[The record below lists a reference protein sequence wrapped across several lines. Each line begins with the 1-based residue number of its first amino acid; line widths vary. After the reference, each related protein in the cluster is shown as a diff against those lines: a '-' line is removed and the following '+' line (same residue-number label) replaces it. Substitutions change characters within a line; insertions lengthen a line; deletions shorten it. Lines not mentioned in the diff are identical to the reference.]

1 MATRHPQILVYSMVT
16 SATRL
21 TQRGRL
27 GPLDK
32 TFRPRERQR
41 TPRMAFFLLDQR
53 RLPGRLHL
61 AFAISAG

>member
-1 MATRHPQILVYSMVT
+1 MVT

-41 TPRMAFFLLDQR
+41 TPRMAFFLLDKR